1 MATPVAEGS
10 GWEDFAVDVPESRSD
25 EPKPGPPPS
34 PPSSSATAPEATGT
48 DELPPPTGLRAPPL
62 LGLASAVV
70 VVAGLRAFGG
80 VAGPVFLGLV
90 LILAVTPM
98 VSALRRRGLPA
109 GLGVVVTVA
118 AVYAILLGFA
128 GALAYA
134 VAELAGLLPTYAG
147 RLDALLSGASA
158 ALATVGV
165 DPTQIGRA
173 LSQIDLGS
181 VAGFLQGLLGQLAG
195 TFSVLA
201 LILTVLLF
209 MAVDSATF
217 PERLR
222 AIAETRPDVVVGLRS
237 FALGTR
243 RFLQVSTVFGLI
255 IAVLDVAVLWVLGVP
270 LALVFGL
277 VSLIANYIPSVG
289 FLIAMVPPALLALL
303 HGGPQLM
310 LAVIVCFSV
319 INVVLQTFLQPRFV
333 GGAVGLSI
341 TATFLSLVFWGWVL
355 GALGALLAVPL
366 TLLVK
371 SLLVDIDPRTR
382 WIDAFLAD
390 RPPRSAP

>member
-1 MATPVAEGS
+1 
-10 GWEDFAVDVPESRSD
+10 
-25 EPKPGPPPS
+25 
-34 PPSSSATAPEATGT
+34 
-48 DELPPPTGLRAPPL
+48 
-62 LGLASAVV
+62 LASVVV

-80 VAGPVFLGLV
+80 VVGPVFLGLV
-90 LILAVTPM
+90 LVLTVAPM

-118 AVYAILLGFA
+118 AVYAILLAFV
-128 GALAYA
+128 GALGYA

-147 RLDALLSGASA
+147 RLDALLSGAA
-158 ALATVGV
+158 AVLATIGV
-165 DPTQIGRA
+165 DPAQIGTA
-173 LSQIDLGS
+173 LSQVDLGRA
-181 VAGFLQGLLGQLAG
+181 AGSLQGLLGQLAG

-201 LILTVLLF
+201 LILTVVLF

-217 PERLR
+217 PDRMR
-222 AIAETRPDVVVGLRS
+222 AIEETRPDVVVGLRS

-243 RFLQVSTVFGLI
+243 RFLQVSTIFGLI
-255 IAVLDVAVLWVLGVP
+255 IAVLDVVVLWVLGVP

-303 HGGPQLM
+303 HGGPELM
-310 LAVIVCFSV
+310 LAVIGCFSV

-341 TATFLSLVFWGWVL
+341 TVTFLSLVFWGWVL
-355 GALGALLAVPL
+355 GALGALLAIPL

-371 SLLVDIDPRTR
+371 ALLVDVDPRAR
-382 WIDAFLAD
+382 WLDAFLAD
-390 RPPRSAP
+390 RPPQSGP